1 MLTFA
6 LLATLEWLHQRINAS
21 IHQFIT
27 VVTEESFMRTTL
39 DIDDDLLAAAKE
51 LARRQGGTTGQVV
64 SRLLR
69 HSLAG
74 VDAVAART
82 LPRRGSRRVAGFEP
96 FAAKSGVVATNEQ
109 VDALRDA
116 EGV

>member
-1 MLTFA
+1 MHYETRL
-6 LLATLEWLHQRINAS
+6 N
-21 IHQFIT
+21 
-27 VVTEESFMRTTL
+27 MRTTL

-51 LARRQGGTTGQVV
+51 LARRERRSAGEIV

-69 HSLAG
+69 RSLTGMGPEPGAATTGSAALSPLAG
-74 VDAVAART
+74 
-82 LPRRGSRRVAGFEP
+82 FHP
-96 FAAKSGVVATNEQ
+96 FAARPGVVTINEQ

>member
-1 MLTFA
+1 
-6 LLATLEWLHQRINAS
+6 
-21 IHQFIT
+21 
-27 VVTEESFMRTTL
+27 MRTTL

-51 LARRQGGTTGQVV
+51 MARKEGATAGQVV

-69 HSLAG
+69 DSLTG
-74 VDAVAART
+74 AASLSR
-82 LPRRGSRRVAGFEP
+82 PARGRRAAVAGFEP
-96 FAAKSGVVATNEQ
+96 FPAKPGVVTTNEQ

>member
-1 MLTFA
+1 
-6 LLATLEWLHQRINAS
+6 
-21 IHQFIT
+21 
-27 VVTEESFMRTTL
+27 MRTTL

-51 LARRQGGTTGQVV
+51 MARSEGATAGQVV

-69 HSLAG
+69 DSLTGAA
-74 VDAVAART
+74 AV
-82 LPRRGSRRVAGFEP
+82 SRRQRARSATVAGFEP
-96 FAAKSGVVATNEQ
+96 FAARRGVVTTNEQ